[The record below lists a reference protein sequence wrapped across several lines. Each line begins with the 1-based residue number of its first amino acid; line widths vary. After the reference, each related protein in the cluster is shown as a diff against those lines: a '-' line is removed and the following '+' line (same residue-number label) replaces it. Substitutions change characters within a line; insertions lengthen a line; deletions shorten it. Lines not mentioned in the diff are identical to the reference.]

1 MPIIESFSVDHTKM
15 KAPAVR
21 LSKIMT
27 TPKGDSIKIFDL
39 RFCQPNRAMM
49 PEKGLHTMEHLLATF
64 FPEHLEPSKG
74 EVIDISPMGCRTG
87 FYVSVVGDPTE
98 DDIVAAW
105 KASMYSINAV
115 KDLKEVPGIN
125 KYQCGSY
132 QFHSLAEAHA
142 IATAVLSVGIGVN
155 FNEDLKIDDTL
166 IKNQN

>member
-64 FPEHLEPSKG
+64 FPQHLEPSKG

-132 QFHSLAEAHA
+132 QSDYSQVHRQRSQRCYQLALSYTPSILYGMDA
-142 IATAVLSVGIGVN
+142 IRISSTR
-155 FNEDLKIDDTL
+155 
-166 IKNQN
+166 